1 MREAIYQGTVI
12 IRGNMV
18 TKLAPSK
25 GWGPKGRVGHEASNI
40 EAFLVM
46 GGGGRYLYFPNLHL
60 KTHPVTE

>member
-1 MREAIYQGTVI
+1 
-12 IRGNMV
+12 MV

-60 KTHPVTE
+60 KTHPVTY